1 MGATRKV
8 MNMATHGNAL
18 KAVWVAVAVQV
29 VGLGFDAVWH
39 GVLEPGFEATT
50 VEEMARHLA
59 TVHLPIHVGV
69 TAVFVATGWALIE
82 RWRRSGPG
90 VALPVAFAGA
100 LLALVGEVWHAYTH
114 LQLSTHAGPIA
125 GLTALLGL
133 TTVVVAVWL
142 AGRRQQRGA
151 GRASQRRRAA

>member
-1 MGATRKV
+1 MTRYGK
-8 MNMATHGNAL
+8 AL

-29 VGLGFDAVWH
+29 VGVGFDAVWH
-39 GVLEPGFEATT
+39 GVLNPVFEAAT

-59 TVHLPIHVGV
+59 TVHLPIYVGV
-69 TAVFVATGWALIE
+69 TAVFVATGWALVE
-82 RWRRSGPG
+82 RWWREGPG

-125 GLTALLGL
+125 GVTALLGL

-142 AGRRQQRGA
+142 AGHRQQRGA
-151 GRASQRRRAA
+151 GGARQRRRAV